1 MKAERVLSPPFS
13 SRMDVIALI
22 VINWDTKCTYP
33 TNIMHFQL
41 FLHQHE
47 PNSTGFEQII
57 KAFGKEVVGEDG
69 QINRRALGSIV
80 FTNKGRSKSTV
91 FHKV

>member
-1 MKAERVLSPPFS
+1 MKAERVLYPPSS
-13 SRMDVIALI
+13 SRMDAIALI
-22 VINWDTKCTYP
+22 VIRWGTKYTYP
-33 TNIMHFQL
+33 TNIMRFQL
-41 FLHQHE
+41 FLYQHE

-80 FTNKGRSKSTV
+80 FADKGRSKSTV
-91 FHKV
+91 INEV